1 MSLESKRLGLLEEIA
16 IITQRGC
23 KGTLEDDETAEMVKI
38 TCSLLAVGYSSSNKL
53 AAAED

>member
-1 MSLESKRLGLLEEIA
+1 LEEIA